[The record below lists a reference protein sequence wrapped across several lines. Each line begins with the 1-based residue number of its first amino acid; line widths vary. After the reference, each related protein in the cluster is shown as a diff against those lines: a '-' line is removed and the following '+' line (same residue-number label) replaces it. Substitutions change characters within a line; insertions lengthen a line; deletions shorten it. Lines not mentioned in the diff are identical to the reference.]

1 VTENKD
7 RLDTLLLLTRKINA
21 RYALSLKKQVFIRH
35 MTIAINQENTMLEP
49 KRFILTL
56 LIGVFL
62 ACGWAHAEDYNGTF
76 LITGSDGTITLT
88 LLQDESGDVSGKMS
102 DGFTSLTLEGE
113 LVPPGIS
120 GDATSDDGQE
130 MGFAAKFEAD
140 CNLYLKIFPYDES
153 DNPNYSAAKTLIFA
167 RQGTAP
173 AGQTGQ
179 TARGAAASG
188 GEVATTRE
196 VYINRV
202 KLDNATLQALET
214 QYRIPIQNGRFWYD
228 ANCGAWGVEGGP
240 TAGFIYP
247 ALNLPGP
254 MPVDISRGGTGIF
267 INGRE
272 IHPLD
277 QMALQQIF
285 GSTIPGRYWL
295 DAQGNLGPV
304 GGGAI
309 ANLAA
314 AIATSRGGKSG
325 SVTHGYGKGYGSRGT
340 VGGGMYSGR
349 TATGKSVLWY
359 PGM

>member
-1 VTENKD
+1 MGM
-7 RLDTLLLLTRKINA
+7 LLSLTPRSYA
-21 RYALSLKKQVFIRH
+21 QYALSLKKQGFIRH
-35 MTIAINQENTMLEP
+35 MTITTNQEKTMLGT

-56 LIGVFL
+56 LIGVFTV
-62 ACGWAHAEDYNGTF
+62 CTWAHAEDYNGTF
-76 LITGSDGTITLT
+76 LISGPDGSITLT
-88 LLQDESGDVSGKMS
+88 LHQEESGDISGKMS
-102 DGFTSLTLEGE
+102 DGFMFLILEGE
-113 LVPPGIS
+113 LDAPGIS

-130 MGFAAKFEAD
+130 LGFVANFKAD
-140 CNLYLKIFPYDES
+140 GNLNLKIFPYDES
-153 DNPNYSAAKTLIFA
+153 DNPDYSAAKTLIFT
-167 RQGTAP
+167 RQGASP
-173 AGQTGQ
+173 AGQAKQTVLTATG
-179 TARGAAASG
+179 SE
-188 GEVATTRE
+188 GEDATTRE
-196 VYINRV
+196 VYVNRV
-202 KLDNATLQALET
+202 KLDDVTLQALET
-214 QYRIPIQNGRFWYD
+214 QYKIPIQNGRFWYD
-228 ANCGAWGVEGGP
+228 ATCGAWGVEGGP

-247 ALNLPGP
+247 ALNLPRP
-254 MPVDISRGGTGIF
+254 MPVDISQGGTGIF

-285 GSTIPGRYWL
+285 GTTIPGRYWL
-295 DAQGNLGPV
+295 DAQGNLGPE

-314 AIATSRGGKSG
+314 AISASRGGQSG